1 MIRFSIALG
10 FTSRNRDAEPVVLY
24 AGKSFEEAK
33 AAMTSPPPEIVYAV
47 AIKNPAP
54 NKKWVRPITGEVA
67 DLPAVDE
74 VPAPHLELL
83 PEPEPVAKKKAKA
96 AAESAES
103 AD

>member
-1 MIRFSIALG
+1 MIRYSLALG

-33 AAMTSPPPEIVYAV
+33 AAMTSAPPEIVYAV
-47 AIKNPAP
+47 AIKNPLP

-67 DLPAVDE
+67 ELPAVEE
-74 VPAPHLELL
+74 VAEPNLELL

-96 AAESAES
+96 AADLE
-103 AD
+103 D